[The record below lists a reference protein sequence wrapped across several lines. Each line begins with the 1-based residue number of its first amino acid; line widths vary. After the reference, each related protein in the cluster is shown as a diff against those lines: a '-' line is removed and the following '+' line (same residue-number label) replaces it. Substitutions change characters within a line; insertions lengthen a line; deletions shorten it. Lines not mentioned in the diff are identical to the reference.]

1 MRRFLRDNSLSLAFG
16 LAFLLTLGGQALA
29 GFADFNQQQLTS
41 GGEAVGFGTY
51 VTSSSFG
58 VDVAENWQSEYLQ
71 FFLYTLATV
80 WLLQRGS
87 PESKPLDDAG
97 RESDAEQAVGPHA
110 PVDAPPA
117 AAAGGLRTA
126 LYSRSLGL
134 IVGLVFLASWTA
146 QSVAGWAAF
155 NADQLADR
163 QDTVSWAGY
172 LAEPD
177 FWNRT
182 LQNWQSELLAV
193 GSFAVLAVFLRERG
207 SPESK
212 RVGAPHDATAD
223 TG

>member
-1 MRRFLRDNSLSLAFG
+1 MRRFLRENGLSLAFG

-29 GFADFNQQQLTS
+29 GYADFNQQQSTH
-41 GGEAVGFGTY
+41 GGDPVSFGAY

-87 PESKPLDDAG
+87 PESKPLDEQG
-97 RESDAEQAVGPHA
+97 RESDSEQGVGPHA
-110 PVDAPPA
+110 PAGAPPA
-117 AAAGGLRTA
+117 VAAGGLRTA

-134 IVGLVFLASWTA
+134 VVGLVFLASWTA
-146 QSVAGWAAF
+146 QSIAGWAAY
-155 NADQLADR
+155 NADQLAQR
-163 QDTVSWAGY
+163 QDAVSWAGY
-172 LAEPD
+172 LTEPD